1 MSIEKK
7 STYVCPECGNEEQ
20 DRPVKVKYCSGHSK
34 RVLMI
39 EKKKGVVT
47 K

>member
-1 MSIEKK
+1 MIDKK
-7 STYVCPECGNEEQ
+7 SKYVCPECGLERM
-20 DRPVKVKYCSGHSK
+20 DRPVKVIYCDGHSK

-39 EKKKGVVT
+39 EVNKGVVT